1 MRYWIKVSLV
11 ENKKKEKLNK
21 RNTNDNANKTEPMV
35 GKVPDSGRA
44 TIVAR
49 GNAMV
54 VVRYYTDANGRKHQQ
69 WQVIK
74 K

>member
-1 MRYWIKVSLV
+1 MRNSN
-11 ENKKKEKLNK
+11 EN
-21 RNTNDNANKTEPMV
+21 RTEHMV

-54 VVRYYTDANGRKHQQ
+54 VVRYYTDSNGRKHQQ

-74 K
+74 Q